1 MRQRHPHTMHR
12 GHMHR
17 GHMHPRHILEPNH
30 MHRRLPQ
37 THNMTTEEDEGK
49 TDAHDTRGRPMGI
62 RLIIAAYFA
71 LLAMVLMTGV
81 VALSEH
87 YIQEPHGL
95 TLDNP

>member
-1 MRQRHPHTMHR
+1 MRGKPTLT
-12 GHMHR
+12 
-17 GHMHPRHILEPNH
+17 ILE
-30 MHRRLPQ
+30 
-37 THNMTTEEDEGK
+37 
-49 TDAHDTRGRPMGI
+49 GRPMGI